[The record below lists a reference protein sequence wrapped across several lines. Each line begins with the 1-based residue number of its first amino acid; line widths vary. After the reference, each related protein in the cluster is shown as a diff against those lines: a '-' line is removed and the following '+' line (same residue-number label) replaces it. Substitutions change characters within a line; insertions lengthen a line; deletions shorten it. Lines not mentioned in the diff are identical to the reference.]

1 MKLTSLVVGAVAG
14 VVTAAA
20 ATDKALLP
28 FVFEPLPLG
37 SIKPAGW
44 LKDQMQLMAD
54 GLAGHEADFYR
65 YVHRSSW
72 TGGDQEYSSL
82 NEAFGYWLNGLIP
95 LAYGLD
101 NDRLKAQVQTAVD
114 YIIGH
119 QQSDGW
125 IGPEQTPEA
134 RNFWGRYPV
143 FLGLTQLV
151 EADPSQARTIVP
163 AMHKFANLMHSML
176 ADNYTGYLQKPG
188 DDFDASWGRARSH
201 DMIISLQWMYEH
213 YPENNGQTL
222 LDNMKY
228 LNDAA
233 YDWAY
238 WYEEA
243 FIKVDLDTVSANL
256 TNSLYQYEH
265 GVNAGQGLKAGAV
278 VRRFTNNDTLLKS
291 TRDGV
296 NYTFTYHG
304 DAAGSIIADERMIGL
319 APSRGAELCTH
330 YSLSYLYQTL
340 GDNLFADRCEL
351 TAFNALPATVTSDW
365 WAHQYMMEVNQPYSV
380 NLTETPFFNVN
391 TLGQTFGLEPNYPCY
406 PKFASA
412 SFVKVGDNGLAHA
425 LLSPATATATL
436 GSGNKVTVTC
446 DTNYPFESTLQYTI
460 NADKTFDFHVR
471 VPGWYVSASS
481 FINFGDSNPGNR
493 GYQPQIH
500 QAPQKLSPDT
510 ATGMHKISVPAGTST
525 IGYTLGAD
533 VVVEP
538 RSNDTVAIHH
548 GALLYALTP
557 GQTVQKL
564 PPRDWQNKTVY
575 PTDYYPPQVHDT
587 YMLNTSAWNI
597 AIDPSTVKFQSKS
610 SSSSSSPASSH
621 MAGQNTNGH
630 RPTSPN
636 TTPPQTQAPPLPNP
650 IFAPGAP
657 PTSITAMACEIG
669 WPIYKGVPSP
679 LLLKRDRACLGG
691 AFEVSL
697 VPYGAA
703 KLHVAEFP
711 TVDLSGKAG

>member
-1 MKLTSLVVGAVAG
+1 
-14 VVTAAA
+14 
-20 ATDKALLP
+20 
-28 FVFEPLPLG
+28 
-37 SIKPAGW
+37 
-44 LKDQMQLMAD
+44 MAD
-54 GLAGHEADFYR
+54 GLAGHDADFYR

-151 EADPSQARTIVP
+151 ETDPSQARTIVP

-304 DAAGSIIADERMIGL
+304 DAAGSIIADER
-319 APSRGAELCTH
+319 
-330 YSLSYLYQTL
+330 
-340 GDNLFADRCEL
+340 
-351 TAFNALPATVTSDW
+351 
-365 WAHQYMMEVNQPYSV
+365 
-380 NLTETPFFNVN
+380 
-391 TLGQTFGLEPNYPCY
+391 Y

-436 GSGNKVTVTC
+436 GGGNKVTVTC

-500 QAPQKLSPDT
+500 QAPQKLSPDA

-621 MAGQNTNGH
+621 MAGQNTNGQ